1 MNDCKYAHG
10 MRKRNP
16 GGQHAQALRI
26 TCACTAHTFDS
37 KQSTPLVVMRM
48 LIMRTRCVC
57 NAHAQRIL
65 LTSDL
70 HRTVSICNARSLGW
84 GQGTPPANRPGWCL
98 SQGAG
103 AKRLGD
109 AACGVGRE
117 DARKSV
123 GNCIAYSWKV
133 LDDCRPIHR
142 IADVQGDLTGND
154 ARVGGWAVHF

>member
-1 MNDCKYAHG
+1 MRLHSAYVRFEAERTIGRHAHAH
-10 MRKRNP
+10 
-16 GGQHAQALRI
+16 HAHALRVQ
-26 TCACTAHTFDS
+26 CACTAHSFDKRPPPYRIHLQREVARVGTGHATS
-37 KQSTPLVVMRM
+37 QQAWLVP
-48 LIMRTRCVC
+48 
-57 NAHAQRIL
+57 
-65 LTSDL
+65 
-70 HRTVSICNARSLGW
+70 VS
-84 GQGTPPANRPGWCL
+84 
-98 SQGAG
+98 GAG

-142 IADVQGDLTGND
+142 IADVQGDFTGND